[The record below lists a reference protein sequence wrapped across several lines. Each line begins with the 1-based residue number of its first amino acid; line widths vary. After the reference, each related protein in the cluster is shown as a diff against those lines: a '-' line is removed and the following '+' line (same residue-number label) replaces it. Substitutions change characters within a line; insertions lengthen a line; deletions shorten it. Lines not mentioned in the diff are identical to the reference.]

1 VREVF
6 TKSNF
11 AFVIVTLISIL
22 NMGCSLSVLEQSQN
36 TVTDTKPQESIFTVV
51 DTTDPKNPTLA
62 ASIRIPFR
70 VNPNNAVVL
79 TGKHAYVT
87 TEKHLHVIDIS
98 NPQQPSYMTSLE
110 FPNEIGKARESED
123 QIFIASRQKIY
134 LVDISNPPQ
143 PVIQSTVSLHRANV
157 IREFDIHESYL
168 YIMDVYN
175 YLHIYSIDNGNTR
188 LVETVGTPSP
198 SSLVGVR
205 AKGAEV
211 EQILLEHRTA
221 GDPGWA
227 ALSDRTDLLEISC
240 RYEKVRV
247 SEDDLVLASRR
258 YPNRDITI
266 VWGEN
271 QYRPKKW
278 EWLEHYNIE
287 ANYLAYLYLTGK
299 KTLTR
304 GKPTDAYIER
314 SNKVQFVAQDQWSET
329 IDFEENNL
337 LGPITDFQI
346 SRNLLYATNAK
357 GVLSI
362 IDLDKQEKHRFVS
375 ATTFQAQ
382 HPISI
387 TVGEDYACVLAAPTD

>member
-1 VREVF
+1 MRIF
-6 TKSNF
+6 FAKSSF
-11 AFVIVTLISIL
+11 AFFTIMLIAII
-22 NMGCSLSVLEQSQN
+22 NIGCSLSVLEQSQN

-51 DTTDPKNPTLA
+51 DTTDPKNPALE

-79 TGKHAYVT
+79 AGNHAYIT
-87 TEKHLHVIDIS
+87 TERHLHVIDIS

-110 FPNEIGKARESED
+110 FPNEIGKARVSENHVYV
-123 QIFIASRQKIY
+123 ASKQKVY
-134 LVDISNPPQ
+134 LVDVSNPPQ
-143 PVIQSTVSLHRANV
+143 PVIQSTVSLHHANV

-175 YLHIYSIDNGNTR
+175 YLHIYTLNNGIARFVESI
-188 LVETVGTPSP
+188 GTPSP

-205 AKGAEV
+205 AKGAEI
-211 EQILLEHRTA
+211 EQILLEHRTS

-271 QYRPKKW
+271 QYHPKKW

-314 SNKVQFVAQDQWSET
+314 SNKIQFVAQDQWSET

-346 SRNLLYATNAK
+346 SQNLLYATNAK

-362 IDLDKQEKHRFVS
+362 IDLDKQEKHRFIS
-375 ATTFQAQ
+375 AATFEDQ

-387 TVGEDYACVLAAPTD
+387 AVGEDYACVLAAPTD